1 MQWVNTSLYLGIMRR
16 TYPFL
21 AQLII
26 EGGRE
31 DGVLHIVVG
40 ALPRDAHTPA
50 EEQQCEKHRVNR
62 RFLLYKAAS
71 NWAYS
76 GGSAVYAEEARGHR
90 VVGTWSV
97 VGTCRCYRT
106 GTGRPCRSTS
116 PPYRETRS
124 AYTQRA
130 TGVTRCLKP

>member
-76 GGSAVYAEEARGHR
+76 DGTAVYAQQEARGASGGGYLER
-90 VVGTWSV
+90 RRNMSMLQNWYWS
-97 VGTCRCYRT
+97 
-106 GTGRPCRSTS
+106 PM
-116 PPYRETRS
+116 
-124 AYTQRA
+124 
-130 TGVTRCLKP
+130 